1 MSLGTLFLKNKR
13 SFRTRCFRERRNCDQ
28 YIKRPSGHP
37 YLVYNHLREFLIGM
51 KQVLTLVVKLQ
62 VDIKQ
67 RDLLNDTAK
76 AFASACN
83 WINQNVNPNLT
94 NRNSIQAVCY
104 YDVKEQFKLTSNHVV
119 RACARV
125 GANRLTEAQKGKK
138 VKQIKPTSFDCDGR
152 TFRFIEKDWAVSI
165 STTEKRLTVP
175 IRASNYHRGKLKG
188 QKPTS
193 AQVCLHRDG
202 DWYIHIQLKSEPP
215 ESIITS
221 DVIGVDFGRRDI
233 AVTNTGKSWSGKEIQ
248 ETRDKYSRVRA
259 SLQKKASQGTRST
272 RRRARQILKRL
283 SGRER
288 RYQAWLNHNISKVI
302 IIEAKETQSF
312 VAIEDLT
319 GIRERTN
326 QKPRSKTERR
336 RSNNWAFYQLRTFL
350 EYKGIKEGIQVTVI
364 NPAYTSQ
371 TCNCCLHLGLR
382 SNKSFKCTNVR
393 CGWTGDADLNG
404 SKMIALVGLSVNQP
418 GGSELLVC
426 PINSRATESSFLI
439 NEPQVS

>member
-1 MSLGTLFLKNKR
+1 MN
-13 SFRTRCFRERRNCDQ
+13 
-28 YIKRPSGHP
+28 
-37 YLVYNHLREFLIGM
+37 
-51 KQVLTLVVKLQ
+51 QVLTLVIKLQ

-67 RDLLNDTAK
+67 RELLNDTAN

-104 YDVKEQFKLTSNHVV
+104 HHVKEQFKLTANHVV

-125 GANRLTEAQKGKK
+125 GANRLTAKQKGKK
-138 VKQIKPTSFDCDGR
+138 VKHIKPTSFDCDGR
-152 TFRFIEKDWAVSI
+152 TFRFIEKDWSVSI
-165 STTEKRLTVP
+165 STTGKRLTVP

-215 ESIITS
+215 ESMITNN
-221 DVIGVDFGRRDI
+221 VIGVDFGRRDI
-233 AVTNTGKSWSGKEIQ
+233 AVTSTGKSWSGKESKK
-248 ETRDKYSRVRA
+248 TRDKYSRVRS

-288 RYQAWLNHNISKVI
+288 KYQSWLNHNISKAI
-302 IIEAKETQSF
+302 IFEAKEAQSF
-312 VAIEDLT
+312 VAIENLT

-350 EYKGIKEGIQVTVI
+350 EYKGIKEGIEVRAI
-364 NPAYTSQ
+364 SPAYTSQ

-382 SNKSFKCTNVR
+382 SNKSFKCTNPR
-393 CGWTGDADLNG
+393 CGWIGDADENG

-418 GGSELLVC
+418 GGSKLLAC
-426 PINSRATESSFLI
+426 PINSRATESSLLI